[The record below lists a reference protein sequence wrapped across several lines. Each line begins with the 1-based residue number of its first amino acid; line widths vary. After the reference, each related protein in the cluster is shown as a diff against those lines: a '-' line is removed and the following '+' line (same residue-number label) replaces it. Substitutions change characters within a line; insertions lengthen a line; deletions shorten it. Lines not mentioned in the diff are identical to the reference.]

1 MSSCAGW
8 KREAA
13 ALLLIG
19 IGEWR
24 VTLPINDDDPQ
35 REDREREERESGTW
49 QAKDFGEQ
57 EKKKKIATSIIDYA
71 THYATSYQAN
81 WFSTPLD

>member
-1 MSSCAGW
+1 MMIL
-8 KREAA
+8 KEK
-13 ALLLIG
+13 
-19 IGEWR
+19 
-24 VTLPINDDDPQ
+24 T
-35 REDREREERESGTW
+35 EREERESGTW

-57 EKKKKIATSIIDYA
+57 KKKIATSIIDYA